1 MLCDIG
7 TVDDRVHSVSVGK
20 GEKVHAQKKDVTHS
34 FTPSDS
40 VASSVSKQLVKQFE
54 RALTTSAMGRF
65 DALVKQIPKVG
76 RRRESLSGQCWW
88 MLFLVVHALILCSI
102 RDVVEVVCLCVCVV
116 CVCVVCVCVVCV
128 CVCVC
133 ACI

>member
-1 MLCDIG
+1 M
-7 TVDDRVHSVSVGK
+7 
-20 GEKVHAQKKDVTHS
+20 
-34 FTPSDS
+34 
-40 VASSVSKQLVKQFE
+40 SKQLVKQFE

-102 RDVVEVVCLCVCVV
+102 QDVVEVVCLCVCVV

-133 ACI
+133 LCMYIVVYLCQCVQEILDMPYEELLSELLSIGWSDSAPKR